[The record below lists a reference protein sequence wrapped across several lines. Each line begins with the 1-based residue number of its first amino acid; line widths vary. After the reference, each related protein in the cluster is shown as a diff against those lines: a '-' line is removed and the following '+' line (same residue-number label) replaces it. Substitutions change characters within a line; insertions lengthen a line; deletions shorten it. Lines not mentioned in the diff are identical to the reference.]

1 MVPRRPGTPRP
12 VRETMMTRWIHASLA
27 ALAGMVALASQAQ
40 TCTTTLSPG
49 VGQGADLTLAIE
61 NAAPDTV
68 FCLNPGTYTPINDV
82 NRFAAPNTFAIGN
95 RVTLK
100 GLGATPA
107 SVVLQGAAA
116 ADHTIYFVNYLG
128 SKSASGAQLMNL
140 TVQGGQ
146 GGIQVQNFVANP
158 AGRLTDIK
166 LKDVVITTTG
176 ATAVGFGIKLQS
188 ADRMVLDNV
197 TITSYQTALNML
209 DVTDS
214 LVINSTIRTT
224 TVEAAAGLAVL
235 GGSGNRFLNNTIGL
249 PRNSAG
255 EGYSFNGG
263 GIVFYNT
270 SDNRFEG
277 NTVQGMRDDA
287 LDYTIVQSVS
297 PVTKSLNN
305 YIGKNDIIHTAFAL
319 QGSVL
324 GSSGIWTN
332 CASDGSWIY
341 GNEVRGAAECGIC
354 VWGSRSN
361 MVQGNLNYNNGIA
374 GIFVSGGQEANDF
387 CTANAGAFQQKPL
400 NNYLQ
405 SNANYFN
412 KNDELVVRDADNT
425 DITRNF
431 ASPKSTLGGA
441 AQGCTNPACQASMSL
456 ESSGTGFGTSNGFR
470 VLANTSVDVARGLWV
485 DHTATSGIEFYLN
498 RTINT
503 SNSRYSTTTTRNLD
517 RGPTLGGN
525 YWSQFLPAGNPSST
539 PFTGVFDSTSNTTGR
554 VVDRYPYGSEHL
566 GRGYNTSIFEPR
578 AGSSFARGTKR
589 TVRWDSVGCVWM
601 DLTLNHT
608 AGSSTLRSDLPNTGY
623 GIVTIPEAAGLGNAS
638 ITATCKDSG
647 GTVRSSATSPTFSV
661 TTSDLKLLS
670 PGRDDVFNAST
681 PVWVAWK
688 NVNPGVLTSVVIE
701 YSTDGGGSWSPLATV
716 NDQNTNPLTSAR
728 VTLPATG
735 TAYAMMR
742 VSSGTAIDQTD
753 GVFSVRAASGA
764 FANVSGGRTFVQG
777 QMERLEWS
785 SPTDSRLV
793 TITANGVPVATD
805 LPDRGS
811 FDWIVPDLG
820 AGTLS
825 LSITYK
831 TIAGVQI
838 GSTVTNASA
847 GVTSYATTITL
858 GNPPTIG
865 PGQSGTLTAST
876 NSGAGVTLTSSTAGV
891 CTVSGTT
898 INGLANGVCTIT
910 ANAGATGNF
919 AAALPST
926 VSFNIGATQSITF
939 NAPGYLA
946 VGTTIFVNATASS
959 GLAVAF
965 TSLTPGVC
973 SISGNALTGNTL
985 GSCIVAA
992 DQPGNGTYAAAQQ
1005 VQRTLQAVAAAD
1017 IPRLVNISTR
1027 MKVLTGDDV
1036 MIAGFVIGGS
1046 ESKTVVIRARG
1057 PSMTAAGVPNVLAD
1071 PFLQLFS
1078 GATQIAANNNWQEA
1092 ANQAT
1097 LQASGFAP
1105 PVASESAI
1113 YVTLSPGPYTGIV
1126 TGVGGTTGVGLVEVF
1141 EVTPP
1146 HIPLIN
1152 IATRGKVLTGDDVMI
1167 AGFII
1172 QGSGPQTVVV
1182 RARGPSLTAA
1192 GVPGV
1197 LANPKLQLFSG
1208 QTEIG
1213 NNDDWQA
1220 ASNAS
1225 TLQASG
1231 YAPADAAEAAI
1242 YVTLNPGAYTA
1253 IVSGVGNTT
1262 GVAIVEVFGL

>member
-1 MVPRRPGTPRP
+1 
-12 VRETMMTRWIHASLA
+12 MTRWIQASLA
-27 ALAGMVALASQAQ
+27 ALLGLAALAAHAQ
-40 TCTTTLSPG
+40 TCNMTVSAG

-61 NAAPDTV
+61 GAAPGTV
-68 FCLNPGTYTPINDV
+68 ICLNPGTYTPINDS

-95 RVTLK
+95 QVTLK

-107 SVVLQGAAA
+107 SVILQGAAA
-116 ADHTIYFVNYLG
+116 ADHTIYFVNYLQG
-128 SKSASGAQLMNL
+128 LNGKTAHGATLQNL
-140 TVQGGQ
+140 TIQGGQ
-146 GGIQVQNFVANP
+146 GGVQVRNFTSADAVMN
-158 AGRLTDIK
+158 DIK
-166 LKDVVITTTG
+166 LKDVVITTG
-176 ATAVGFGIKLQS
+176 SAASPVGFGVNLFN
-188 ADRMVLDNV
+188 ADRTVLDNV
-197 TITSYQTALNML
+197 TITSNRTALNFNNA
-209 DVTDS
+209 TNS
-214 LVINSTIRTT
+214 LVINSTVRTT
-224 TVEAAAGLAVL
+224 TAEAAAGLAVL
-235 GGSGNRFLNNTIGL
+235 GGSGNRFVNNTIGL
-249 PRNSAG
+249 PRNSSS
-255 EGYSFNGG
+255 EPYSFNGG
-263 GIVFYNT
+263 GIVFYNS

-287 LDYTIVQSVS
+287 LDYTIVGTVS

-305 YIGKNDIIHTAFAL
+305 YVGKNDIIHTAFAL

-431 ASPKSTLGGA
+431 ASPKSGLGGA
-441 AQGCTNPACQASMSL
+441 AQSCTNPACQASMSL
-456 ESSGTGFGTSNGFR
+456 ESSGTGFANSTGFR

-485 DHTATSGIEFYLN
+485 DSTNTTGIEFYLN

-503 SNSRYSTTTTRNLD
+503 SNSRYSATTTRNLD

-525 YWSQFLPAGNPSST
+525 YWSQHLPSGNPSST
-539 PFTGVFDSTSNTTGR
+539 AFSGVFDSTSNTTGR

-566 GRGYNTSIFEPR
+566 GRGYNLSVFEPR
-578 AGSSFARGTKR
+578 SGSSFARGTKR
-589 TVRWDSVGCVWM
+589 TVRWDSVGCVWV
-601 DLTLNHT
+601 DLTLGG
-608 AGSSTLRSDLPNTGY
+608 ATLRSNIPNIGY
-623 GIVTIPEAAGLGNAS
+623 GIVTIPESAALGNAN
-638 ITATCKDSG
+638 ITATCKDAG
-647 GTVRSSATSPTFSV
+647 GTIRGSATSPTFSV
-661 TTSDLKLLS
+661 TSSDLKLLS
-670 PGRDDVFNAST
+670 PGRDDVFNASST
-681 PVWVAWK
+681 VWVAWR
-688 NVNPGVLTSVVIE
+688 NVNTGVLTSVAID
-701 YSTDGGGSWSPLATV
+701 YSTDGGSNWTTLTTI
-716 NDQNTNPLTSAR
+716 NNQNTNPVTSAR

-742 VSSGTAIDQTD
+742 VRSGSAIDQTD
-753 GVFSVRAASGA
+753 GVFSVRGASGA
-764 FANVSGGRTFVQG
+764 FANVSAGRVFQQG
-777 QMERLEWS
+777 QLERLEWS

-793 TITANGVPVATD
+793 TINATVGGTTVNVATD

-811 FDWIVPDLG
+811 FDWIMPELG

-825 LSITYK
+825 LSATFK
-831 TIAGVQI
+831 TIAGATI
-838 GSTVTNASA
+838 NTATNANS
-847 GVTSYATTITL
+847 GLTRYPTTITL
-858 GNPPTIG
+858 GSPPTIG
-865 PGQSGTLTAST
+865 PGQGGALTATT
-876 NSGAGVTLTSSTAGV
+876 NSGAAVALTSSTTGV

-898 INGLANGVCTIT
+898 ITGVANGTCTIT
-910 ANAGATGNF
+910 ANAAATGNF
-919 AAALPST
+919 ATALPST
-926 VSFNIGATQSITF
+926 ISFNVGATQTITF
-939 NAPGYLA
+939 NAPGYIA
-946 VGTTIFVNATASS
+946 VSTTIQLSATASS
-959 GLAVAF
+959 GLPVTF
-965 TSLTPGVC
+965 TSLTPSVC
-973 SISGNALTGNTL
+973 SVSGNALTGNAP

-992 DQPGNGTYAAAQQ
+992 DQPGNATYAAAQQ
-1005 VQRTLQAVAAAD
+1005 VQRTLQAVAAQD

-1046 ESKTVVIRARG
+1046 EPKTVVIRARG
-1057 PSMTAAGVPNVLAD
+1057 PSMTAAGVPNVLAN
-1071 PFLQLFS
+1071 PLLQLFS
-1078 GATQIAANNNWQEA
+1078 GATQIAANDNWQEA

-1105 PVASESAI
+1105 PDALESAI
-1113 YVTLSPGPYTGIV
+1113 YVTLNPGAYTGIV

-1152 IATRGKVLTGDDVMI
+1152 IATRGKVQTGDDVMI

-1172 QGSGPQTVVV
+1172 QGSAPQTVVV
-1182 RARGPSLTAA
+1182 RARGPSLTAF

-1208 QTEIG
+1208 QTEI
-1213 NNDDWQA
+1213 
-1220 ASNAS
+1220 ASNDNWQEAS
-1225 TLQASG
+1225 NQATLNSSG
-1231 YAPADAAEAAI
+1231 YAPADPAEAAI
-1242 YVTLNPGAYTA
+1242 YITLNPGAYTA